1 MAEFFTA
8 PIAGFLRGWRKARD
22 RHRGVTGATASV
34 APAPGAG
41 PAPAPG
47 AGPAPDEKNY
57 HRFFGKKWYEM
68 AIEDRTRW
76 TTLGWPSQQQQQQ
89 QVVFRATCPP
99 GATPGTVVQVQG
111 PAGAVRITIPEGCDP
126 GTQFQFQV
134 PAPEVNA
141 AEAWDTNDTRW
152 GLRGAKQKKFEA
164 LSPAQKQAAQALGYT
179 RVTFNDPSS
188 WKGGFISTDTARFE
202 AMSWVDIPIRERA
215 HWHMLGW
222 DERAWD
228 TDEDEFAPPSSN
240 KYFRELNRA
249 EKEAALA
256 LGYTPA
262 AWDAEDV

>member
-1 MAEFFTA
+1 M
-8 PIAGFLRGWRKARD
+8 
-22 RHRGVTGATASV
+22 S
-34 APAPGAG
+34 PAPDT
-41 PAPAPG
+41 
-47 AGPAPDEKNY
+47 GPAPDEKNY

-68 AIEDRTRW
+68 TVEDRARW

-89 QVVFRATCPP
+89 VAFRATCPP

-111 PAGAVRITIPEGCDP
+111 PAGAVRITIPEGCVP

-141 AEAWDTNDTRW
+141 AEAWDTNDARW
-152 GLRGAKQKKFEA
+152 GFRGANQKKFEA

-202 AMSWVDIPIRERA
+202 SMSWFEMTEQERA
-215 HWHMLGW
+215 HWERLGW
-222 DERAWD
+222 DQRDWID
-228 TDEDEFAPPSSN
+228 NKVLGTSDVPSSA
-240 KYFRELNRA
+240 KSFRDLNRA

-256 LGYTPA
+256 LGFTPTAWGAQAKA
-262 AWDAEDV
+262 ARTWKFQGWLWRHGR